1 MGIKERRKGNKANK
15 LQRETRIGMGIV
27 NLVNEGQ
34 RMRMS
39 EQRVK
44 KRRGLN
50 LAFLLN

>member
-1 MGIKERRKGNKANK
+1 MEIKETMNGNKANK
-15 LQRETRIGMGIV
+15 LHRETRIGMGKV
-27 NLVNEGQ
+27 NLVSEGQ

-50 LAFLLN
+50 LTFLLN